1 MSFQKKKWTKS
12 TSEKNTLSVTTFLV
26 HNECGETKEGETED
40 RIMIEFSIV
49 SKLNIMENKSY
60 CDSFTRNYLSN
71 MSPILNMDLGILFE
85 IIKERPSFKLLE
97 DSIELTYNIT
107 FFTKIYEIKF
117 SIPEIKLTDKKK
129 ENNTIDNMKNIIT
142 VQDAQITKL
151 DQLVKDNN
159 NKIES
164 LEYLIEEDK
173 NTIEELIQTIS
184 NERKNVSMQ
193 IKQLVDEN
201 KKLKNENK
209 YEFIIIK
216 ASISSNRTDTRDQYS
231 KSFAHFYYPDEKKM
245 NLYISRCSNKNFG
258 VLGFDIDDIK
268 NKIRTKYGAKTYDV
282 NFDWCHYMGGANN
295 QLYSDKER
303 LTILFNSICYHNN
316 CRIIST
322 NGCLNYAHSYN
333 TLIIKISKTEQKYV
347 YVFDNTKITDLK
359 PTNCIDISEQKG
371 SGSFTTY
378 VLFEYCVRN

>member
-1 MSFQKKKWTKS
+1 
-12 TSEKNTLSVTTFLV
+12 
-26 HNECGETKEGETED
+26 
-40 RIMIEFSIV
+40 MIEFSIV

-117 SIPEIKLTDKKK
+117 SIPEIKLSDKKK

-193 IKQLVDEN
+193 IEQLINEN

-216 ASISSNRTDTRDQYS
+216 ASISSNSTADTR
-231 KSFAHFYYPDEKKM
+231 HLYYPDEKKM
-245 NLYISRCSNKNFG
+245 NLYIREFSHSNYMKR
-258 VLGFDIDDIK
+258 LGFDIDDIK
-268 NKIRTKYGAKTYDV
+268 NKIRGKHGAKTYDI
-282 NFDWCHYMGGANN
+282 NFDWCHYI
-295 QLYSDKER
+295 SSSHDR
-303 LTILFNSICYHNN
+303 LTIMFNSMCCHNK
-316 CRIIST
+316 CRIISI
-322 NGCLNYAHSYN
+322 NGCISQTMHS
-333 TLIIKISKTEQKYV
+333 TSKLIIKTSKTEQKYV
-347 YVFDNTKITDLK
+347 YVFDNNKITDLK
-359 PTNCIDISEQKG
+359 PTNCIDVREY
-371 SGSFTTY
+371 SGGNPPRYPTY
-378 VLFEYCVRN
+378 VLFEYCLRN

>member
-1 MSFQKKKWTKS
+1 MSIVQELD
-12 TSEKNTLSVTTFLV
+12 EKTTLSVTTFLD

-117 SIPEIKLTDKKK
+117 SIPEIKLSDKKK

-209 YEFIIIK
+209 YEIIIIK
-216 ASISSNRTDTRDQYS
+216 PSTSSNGKPFTHY
-231 KSFAHFYYPDEKKM
+231 YYPDEKKM
-245 NLYISRCSNKNFG
+245 NLYIKEFSHSNYMKR
-258 VLGFDIDDIK
+258 LGFDIDDIK
-268 NKIRTKYGAKTYDV
+268 NKIRRGHGAKTYDM
-282 NFDWCHYMGGANN
+282 NFDWFRNIYINVAAADIDI
-295 QLYSDKER
+295 STDKDR

-316 CRIIST
+316 CRIVYINGFLTYPMNST
-322 NGCLNYAHSYN
+322 NTNN
-333 TLIIKISKTEQKYV
+333 LIIKISKTEQKYV

-359 PTNCIDISEQKG
+359 PTNCIDIREQRGTRG
-371 SGSFTTY
+371 SSRLHYPTR